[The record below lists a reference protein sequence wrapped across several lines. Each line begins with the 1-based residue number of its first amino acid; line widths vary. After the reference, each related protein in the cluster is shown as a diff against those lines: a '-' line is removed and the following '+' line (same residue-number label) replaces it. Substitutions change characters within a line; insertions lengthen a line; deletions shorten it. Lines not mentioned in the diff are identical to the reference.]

1 MKMLPCVAVALL
13 VSMAC
18 STQAGGS
25 AQPSSTVP
33 TMQSDIRQT
42 GSALVWGLE
51 FDRGQASWPAA
62 SNAPLEQVL
71 LMLQQHTEWRFEV
84 EVRTDELGNVAA
96 DQALTDRR
104 AEAVVAWLIQRG
116 IDSARL
122 VPRGLGSARPRQSPM
137 PPSSPV
143 AARWVELRKLNE
155 E

>member
-1 MKMLPCVAVALL
+1 
-13 VSMAC
+13 
-18 STQAGGS
+18 
-25 AQPSSTVP
+25 
-33 TMQSDIRQT
+33 MQLDIRQT
-42 GSALVWGLE
+42 GSALLWGLE

-71 LMLQQHTEWRFEV
+71 LMLQQHAEWRFEV
-84 EVRTDELGNVAA
+84 HVGTDELGDPAA
-96 DQALTDRR
+96 DQALTNRR

-116 IDSARL
+116 IDSTRL
-122 VPRGLGSARPRQSPM
+122 APHGLGSARPRQGP